1 VTDPVAASTPPSASG
16 SGEAK
21 ELSAGGDSGSES
33 GNESDSDG
41 DSDGDGNS
49 DSDGDSLAEPQ
60 AERAGSEQTAEERQ
74 PVAAEPL
81 SADGDQ
87 SAAVPSAAPPATGLG
102 EPPVNDGSQRNEPEE
117 RRQAGP
123 ESAGQHGQS
132 TGAALR
138 RPVLLAR

>member
-1 VTDPVAASTPPSASG
+1 MTDLVAASTSPSASDG
-16 SGEAK
+16 AEAK
-21 ELSAGGDSGSES
+21 ELSADSGGGGSS
-33 GNESDSDG
+33 RNNSVA
-41 DSDGDGNS
+41 NS
-49 DSDGDSLAEPQ
+49 DSDGDSLAASQ

-81 SADGDQ
+81 SAVGDQ

-102 EPPVNDGSQRNEPEE
+102 EPPANDGSQRNEPEE

-123 ESAGQHGQS
+123 ESAGQQGQS

-138 RPVLLAR
+138 